1 MLPGYTPIPEE
12 VKGLSIVKDIED
24 IPKTITGIASGK
36 IKYPA
41 DRKKLER
48 FDARR
53 IGDAFGKL
61 LRLPL

>member
-12 VKGLSIVKDIED
+12 AKGLSVVKNADD
-24 IPKTITGIASGK
+24 IPKTITGIASGR
-36 IKYPA
+36 IKYQA

-48 FDARR
+48 FDVNG

>member
-12 VKGLSIVKDIED
+12 VKELSIVKNADD
-24 IPKTITGIASGK
+24 IPKTITGIASGR
-36 IKYPA
+36 IKYQA

-48 FDARR
+48 FDVNG

>member
-1 MLPGYTPIPEE
+1 MLPSYTPIPEE

-48 FDARR
+48 FDAKW
-53 IGDAFGKL
+53 IDGAFGK
-61 LRLPL
+61 PLKR